1 MDTDRWQRLEQLC
14 HAALE
19 REQDQQAAFLES
31 ACAGDRA
38 LRQERESLPARRA
51 QSKPFN
57 EAPALEMAAEALAQD
72 ESYRSAVVP
81 RLVGRVLAD
90 YRIVDKLGD
99 GGMGEVYRAVRAD
112 GTYEKQVAIKLVQ
125 SGLSTDYFL
134 ARFKNERQI
143 LASLDHPNIARLI
156 DGGSTE
162 EGLPYVVMEFI
173 EGQRIDE
180 YCEQHRLNI
189 PERLKPFCTVG
200 SAGQY
205 PHKNLVVHRDL
216 KPANILVTQEGVP
229 KLLDFRIA
237 KILHAQQDAQ

>member
-38 LRQERESLPARRA
+38 LGQEVELLLGHRTQGE
-51 QSKPFN
+51 QFN

-81 RLVGRVLAD
+81 RLVGRVLSD

-134 ARFKNERQI
+134 ARFKNERHI
-143 LASLDHPNIARLI
+143 LASLDHPNIASLI
-156 DGGSTE
+156 DGASTPE
-162 EGLPYVVMEFI
+162 ALPYVSMNFTK
-173 EGQRIDE
+173 GQPI
-180 YCEQHRLNI
+180 
-189 PERLKPFCTVG
+189 
-200 SAGQY
+200 
-205 PHKNLVVHRDL
+205 
-216 KPANILVTQEGVP
+216 
-229 KLLDFRIA
+229 
-237 KILHAQQDAQ
+237 